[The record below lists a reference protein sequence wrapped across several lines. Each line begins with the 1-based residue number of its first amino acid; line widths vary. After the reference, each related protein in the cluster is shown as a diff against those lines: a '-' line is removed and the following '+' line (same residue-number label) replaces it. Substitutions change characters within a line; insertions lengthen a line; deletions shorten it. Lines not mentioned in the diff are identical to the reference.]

1 MLNCHQGH
9 QEEQNCQVIFCVRGG
24 KRLRRKL
31 QEIKRE
37 LRRRFQDPVPETGWW
52 LRQVLHGYYRYFAVP
67 YNLDA
72 LNQFRFE
79 VGWAWLR
86 ALRRRSQKARKSFT
100 CDKFKRIQ
108 GQWLPMPRVVHP
120 WPNMRFRRRHPR
132 QEPCAVIPHARI
144 PTGGAS

>member
-37 LRRRFQDPVPETGWW
+37 LRRRFQDPVPETGRW

-144 PTGGAS
+144 STGGAS